1 MRSAYAGW
9 IDLFGWATSG
19 YNAGTYYHPYH
30 FINTSGYGPSAHLTG
45 AYANCDWGVYNT
57 ITYNGNTTSS
67 SWRTLSLKEWNYLL
81 GEAAPAGDA
90 NYNRSVN
97 GGVGKHYCY
106 SPAVYSYHNGDSLIA
121 GILIYSDD
129 YSLGSLTNASH
140 KICTITV
147 IPQGC
152 VFLPMTSY
160 RDGASVLTTD
170 GDKSMGLYWTITSS
184 SSDQARCIG
193 MTSSASTGDGR
204 IVADTKSKYYGY
216 PVRLVTDVQ

>member
-1 MRSAYAGW
+1 M
-9 IDLFGWATSG
+9 
-19 YNAGTYYHPYH
+19 
-30 FINTSGYGPSAHLTG
+30 
-45 AYANCDWGVYNT
+45 
-57 ITYNGNTTSS
+57 
-67 SWRTLSLKEWNYLL
+67 

-140 KICTITV
+140 KRCTITV

-160 RDGASVLTTD
+160 RDGASVLTQD
-170 GDKSMGLYWTITSS
+170 GDKSMGLYWTTTSS
-184 SSDQARCIG
+184 DGAIARCMG
-193 MTSSASTGDGR
+193 MTSSASTGDGSAL
-204 IVADTKSKYYGY
+204 ADYKSKYYGF